1 MELTELGKK
10 PISED
15 SPTGS
20 DVRYEP
26 EFEELQ
32 AEIDKLSS
40 VTAEGG
46 PDWKKVVDLSSQI
59 LEQKCKD
66 LLVAAYLAAGLLQT
80 QGLNGLAIGFQVFAD
95 LLEGFWDNLFPPK
108 KRMRGRRAAIEWL
121 IDRSETVLAKMESST
136 IEAETA
142 ETLIEHLSRI
152 DNFLRD
158 HIEEPPSVASI
169 ARFVEENKAKT
180 KEAEPQQEQIPSTAP
195 STPEPAPETTPPP
208 AAPEELASPEDAK
221 KQIKNAMQTIRQACN
236 YIGDN
241 NPADPLPYR
250 LRRVAIWSLVESL
263 PPALDGRTK
272 IPPPPAQ
279 IRNILS
285 NLYEEQ
291 NWEGLGKAAEARIGE
306 FVFWMDLHFYV
317 AQSLNFM
324 GAQYEKA
331 YEAICTETS
340 YFLSRFPEIQE
351 LQFSDGTPFVSDDTK
366 RWLGEI
372 ALSGGS
378 GSAPETYATTPDLQ
392 HEDNLLAD
400 EMAKAKAL
408 AKEKKLVDALCLVQD
423 HMRRS
428 TSARERLLWQLGLC
442 QILVEGKKGFLA
454 LSHVDQIL
462 HDIDNYHL
470 EEWEPELALRAL
482 KTVWIV
488 LKNHTDPQA
497 KKQAEETLARIAR
510 LDATEALRLKGK
522 R

>member
-1 MELTELGKK
+1 MELTDLGKT

-46 PDWKKVVDLSSQI
+46 PDWKKVVGLSSQI
-59 LEQKCKD
+59 LEQKSKD

-80 QGLNGLAIGFQVFAD
+80 QGLNGLAIGFQVFAN

-121 IDRSETVLAKMESST
+121 IDRSETVLGQMENET

-142 ETLIEHLSRI
+142 EALVEHLSRI
-152 DNFLRD
+152 DNFLREN
-158 HIEEPPSVASI
+158 IEEPPSVTSI
-169 ARFVEENKAKT
+169 ARFVEEHKAKP
-180 KEAEPQQEQIPSTAP
+180 KEAAVQQEQTPSTAQSAP
-195 STPEPAPETTPPP
+195 SPAP
-208 AAPEELASPEDAK
+208 AAAPSPPEELTSPEDAK
-221 KQIKNAMQTIRQACN
+221 KQLKHAMQIVRQACN
-236 YIGDN
+236 YLGDT

-250 LRRVAIWSLVESL
+250 LRRIAIWSLVEGL

-272 IPPPPAQ
+272 IPPPPGQ
-279 IRNILS
+279 ITNILT

-331 YEAICTETS
+331 YEAICAETA
-340 YFLSRFPEIQE
+340 YFVSRFPEIQE
-351 LQFSDGTPFVSDDTK
+351 LQFSDGTPFVSDDTRK
-366 RWLGEI
+366 WLGEI

-378 GSAPETYATTPDLQ
+378 GSAPESYTSAPGLQ
-392 HEDNLLAD
+392 QEDDILAE

-408 AKEKKLVDALCLVQD
+408 TKKRKLVDALSLLQD
-423 HMRRS
+423 HMRKS

-442 QILVEGKKGFLA
+442 QILIDGKKGFLA
-454 LSHVDQIL
+454 LPHLDQIL
-462 HDIDNYHL
+462 HNIDNYRL
-470 EEWEPELALRAL
+470 EDWEPELALRAL
-482 KTVWIV
+482 KTAWLV
-488 LKNHTDPQA
+488 LKNQTDPEI
-497 KKQAEETLARIAR
+497 KKRAEDTLARIAR
-510 LDATEALRLKGK
+510 LDATEAVRLKGK